1 MQLLVFILSVLR
13 GNTSLDFIRNRE
25 QEEIPVLSLLNPLN
39 CFSDDPLIIP
49 KSSQIVYIK
58 VSQSTQA
65 VRNISENVFIILSST
80 QHCAKQKLFSVL
92 MDWLSHAEHSRTV
105 VDSWLLLQFVH
116 IKKTAFHHYLNE
128 VETVWWKTPALK
140 QKGPHAQMRSCMQKK
155 TFLTVLQV
163 CVGIK
168 MFCLSALPHVLQ
180 SASPKVSQWKLLA
193 CETLEGSFRKWKL

>member
-25 QEEIPVLSLLNPLN
+25 QEKIPMLSLLNPLN
-39 CFSDDPLIIP
+39 CLSDVPLIIP

-80 QHCAKQKLFSVL
+80 QHCAKQKIFSVL

-140 QKGPHAQMRSCMQKK
+140 QKGPHAQMRSCMQKNNNFDSVAGLCWDK
-155 TFLTVLQV
+155 KCFV
-163 CVGIK
+163 CLL
-168 MFCLSALPHVLQ
+168 CLVCSNLHH
-180 SASPKVSQWKLLA
+180 PKYPSENCWLAKL
-193 CETLEGSFRKWKL
+193 

>member
-13 GNTSLDFIRNRE
+13 GNTSLDAIRNRE

-155 TFLTVLQV
+155 PLFDSVAGLCWDKNVLFV
-163 CVGIK
+163 C
-168 MFCLSALPHVLQ
+168 
-180 SASPKVSQWKLLA
+180 SASCAPICITQSIPVKTVGLRNFRGKL
-193 CETLEGSFRKWKL
+193 